1 MQILYSIL
9 FVLFIVGPI
18 FLAWLKGDDILD
30 ALASRRHLRRQR
42 RRQRSTR
49 ALPVRQE
56 VLATLL
62 EVDRQRDRIDARIG
76 ESLSAF
82 RQLLKHRQSTLLAP
96 QDATSVIDEMEQILL
111 TRESYFSTYI
121 DIAWLQSETLEQMT
135 QEVKLL
141 RELAELPV
149 DRPVVNASFSTPAA
163 ERLLQNLDMAAR
175 KRSEVD
181 RKLDRIGSA
190 KAKSASSSGFDVT
203 IE

>member
-1 MQILYSIL
+1 MPILYAIL
-9 FVLFIVGPI
+9 FVLFIIGPI
-18 FLAWLKGDDILD
+18 LLAWLKGDTILD
-30 ALASRRHLRRQR
+30 FLVARRHRRRQQ

-62 EVDRQRDRIDARIG
+62 DADRKRDQIDVRIG

-82 RQLLKHRQSTLLAP
+82 GQLLKRQQSAFLTP
-96 QDATSVIDEMEQILL
+96 QDAASVIDEMEQILL
-111 TRESYFSTYI
+111 MRESYFSAYI

-135 QEVKLL
+135 QEMKLL

-149 DRPVVNASFSTPAA
+149 NRPTVNASFSNPAA
-163 ERLLQNLDMAAR
+163 ERLLQNLDLAAR

-181 RKLDRIGSA
+181 RKLNRIGSE
-190 KAKSASSSGFDVT
+190 KAKSTSGSGFDVT
-203 IE
+203 IA